1 MELFGA
7 SGQSHVRVPFLS
19 VINAQGSNRGTSSSS
34 TPSTSSRDADGGAKK
49 SSKISK
55 KAAKA
60 LASLPIDSTPRA
72 LAEAQDELAK
82 LKTGLDDMR
91 REALAVGDLNT
102 FHRIQGLLQRAAAP
116 PAVSEQLDALS
127 LSAIDE

>member
-1 MELFGA
+1 M
-7 SGQSHVRVPFLS
+7 PK
-19 VINAQGSNRGTSSSS
+19 GSSRGTSSSS
-34 TPSTSSRDADGGAKK
+34 TPSTSSRDADGGAKR

-60 LASLPIDSTPRA
+60 LASLPIDTAHAGTPRA